1 MSLKRAA
8 SLGALQSAV
17 TMVAGFLSV
26 KVTSVFLGPAGM
38 GVLSQLQYFI
48 SMSQTGI
55 VAGMNT
61 GIVRRTAEHGAGTP
75 QQATV
80 ISTVLRLVLS
90 VGLPLAVVLGL
101 GAPWLAEH
109 LLHNPELALP
119 VRLFSVTYVLGL
131 MAMLVTASGTG
142 AKDYKATA
150 TINIG
155 TVFSTLVLYVVLCP
169 TLGVFGG
176 LLGAALVPAATLLI
190 ALVVAR
196 RSAWWPAHPFAG
208 GFSGAEAVRVTSYI
222 PSAAIGAI
230 GLPLVQIL
238 VRDSLAHHSGM
249 ASVGLLQ
256 GVMRI
261 SDMYVGLATNVLAMY
276 YLPRFSEIRRAGE
289 LRHELARGLL
299 LLVPCV
305 AGVSLTLYLLRDLII
320 HVVLTREFLPMR
332 DLFAW
337 QMTGNV
343 FKIIAW
349 LLGAL
354 LVAKAHPMLLTVFEG
369 LTYLSWW
376 QLALHEIDIDGAV
389 GATRAFAYTYMA
401 YTAVAAVIVAWLVRR
416 MRLREAPKPALQGEP
431 T

>member
-1 MSLKRAA
+1 VSLKRAA

-48 SMSQTGI
+48 AMSQTGV
-55 VAGMNT
+55 VAGLNT

-75 QQATV
+75 AHARL
-80 ISTVLRLVLS
+80 ISTVLRLVLFAG
-90 VGLPLAVVLGL
+90 VPLALAMALASG
-101 GAPWLAEH
+101 WLAEH
-109 LLHNPELALP
+109 LLHNPELRLP
-119 VRLFSVTYVLGL
+119 ILLFSATYLLG
-131 MAMLVTASGTG
+131 MTGMIITASGTG
-142 AKDYKATA
+142 AKDYKSTA

-155 TVFSTLVLYVVLCP
+155 TVLSTLVLYVVLCP

-176 LLGAALVPAATLLI
+176 LLGAALVPAFTLCV
-190 ALVVAR
+190 AFFMAR
-196 RSAWWPAHPFAG
+196 RRGWWPRRPLAAGFAG
-208 GFSGAEAVRVTSYI
+208 GEAVRVVSFI
-222 PSAAIGAI
+222 PTAAIGAI
-230 GLPLVQIL
+230 SLPLVQIL
-238 VRDSLAHHSGM
+238 VRDQLAQHSGM

-289 LRHELARGLL
+289 MRRELLRGLA

-305 AGVSLTLYLLRDLII
+305 GGVSLTLYLLRDLII
-320 HVVLTREFLPMR
+320 HVILTPQFLPMR
-332 DLFAW
+332 DLFGW

-343 FKIIAW
+343 FKIVAW
-349 LLGAL
+349 LFGAL
-354 LVAKAHPMLLTVFEG
+354 LTAKAHPFALGVFEAA
-369 LTYLSWW
+369 TYVFWW
-376 QLALHEIDIDGAV
+376 RVAVHFVATDGAV
-389 GATRAFAYTYMA
+389 GATQAYAITYMA
-401 YTAVAAVIVAWLVRR
+401 YTAVGALGVLWLLRK
-416 MRLREAPKPALQGEP
+416 MRQGEAPAPLLQGEP